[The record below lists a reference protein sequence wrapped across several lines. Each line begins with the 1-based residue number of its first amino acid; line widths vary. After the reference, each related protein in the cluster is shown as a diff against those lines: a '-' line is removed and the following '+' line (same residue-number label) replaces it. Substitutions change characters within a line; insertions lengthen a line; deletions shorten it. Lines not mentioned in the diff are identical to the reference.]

1 MATAERDDAAL
12 VKGCLAGEAAAW
24 EQLLHRYR
32 RLIYSVP
39 VAFRFTNEDADDVFQ
54 RVAMKLIEGL
64 PKLRDTAALPSWL
77 ATVARHEC
85 HALHRIS
92 SRNVDAPVED
102 HDPGVEPPDLVEA
115 LESVAQEHAMARALE
130 RLDSP
135 CRGLLTMLYVDDPTP
150 PYEEIAKRL
159 GRPIGS
165 LGPTR
170 SRCLG
175 KLRKLYESRRP
186 EPG

>member
-1 MATAERDDAAL
+1 MPTAIRDDADL
-12 VKGCLAGEAAAW
+12 VRGCLAGEAAAW

-39 VAFRFTNEDADDVFQ
+39 MAFRFTNEDADDVFQ

-64 PKLRDTAALPSWL
+64 PKLRDPAALPSWL

-85 HALHRIS
+85 HALHRVE
-92 SRNVDAPVED
+92 SRNVDTPVED
-102 HDPGVEPPDLVEA
+102 HDPGVEPPDLIAA
-115 LESVAQEHAMARALE
+115 LETVAQEHAMAVALE
-130 RLDSP
+130 RLDDP
-135 CRGLLTMLYVDDPTP
+135 CRSLLTMLYVDDPTP
-150 PYEEIAKRL
+150 PYDEIAKRL

-175 KLRKLYESRRP
+175 KLRKLYESRQP
-186 EPG
+186 EGG